1 MGEDLFNGPQI
12 ILMALVVLLLFSKK
26 IRDLMR

>member
-1 MGEDLFNGPQI
+1 MGDLFNGPQI
-12 ILMALVVLLLFSKK
+12 ILIAFVLLLLFSKK